1 MLGHRR
7 SPDMYGTIYPSTRAG
22 RKKKTRRAAHSTSRI
37 YFSVRAKFGVGALPR
52 TKCYFGIMQT
62 ACIHCGTEHLL
73 KDGEF
78 GGHSKVQF
86 KCSKCG
92 KATIVEIKRRVDST
106 VVMSPLPSFARAN
119 ATSSNLHLQPAD
131 PGLKLPEKSKIVLT
145 VLSGPSQGERHTL
158 SKPRVV
164 VGRQGSDVALH
175 DPEISRHHCL
185 LEVRDSYINLKDL
198 DSTNGTFFEE
208 ERVRA
213 AMLQDGT
220 EFRIGG
226 SLIRVSFLKK

>member
-1 MLGHRR
+1 M
-7 SPDMYGTIYPSTRAG
+7 
-22 RKKKTRRAAHSTSRI
+22 
-37 YFSVRAKFGVGALPR
+37 
-52 TKCYFGIMQT
+52 
-62 ACIHCGTEHLL
+62 L
-73 KDGEF
+73 KDVEF

-92 KATIVEIKRRVDST
+92 KTTIVEIKRRVDST

-119 ATSSNLHLQPAD
+119 ASSSNLNLPPPD
-131 PGLKLPEKSKIVLT
+131 PGLRLPEKANVVLSI
-145 VLSGPSQGERHTL
+145 LSGPIPL
-158 SKPRVV
+158 N
-164 VGRQGSDVALH
+164 

-185 LEVRDSYINLKDL
+185 LEVRDTYINLKDM
-198 DSTNGTFFEE
+198 DSTNGTFFDE

-226 SLIRVSFLKK
+226 SLIRVNFQRK

>member
-1 MLGHRR
+1 
-7 SPDMYGTIYPSTRAG
+7 
-22 RKKKTRRAAHSTSRI
+22 
-37 YFSVRAKFGVGALPR
+37 
-52 TKCYFGIMQT
+52 MQA

-78 GGHSKVQF
+78 GGHAKVQF

-92 KATIVEIKRRVDST
+92 KTTIIEIKRRVDST

-119 ATSSNLHLQPAD
+119 ASTTSLNLPPPD
-131 PGLKLPEKSKIVLT
+131 PGVRLPDKKKVVLSVLT
-145 VLSGPSQGERHTL
+145 GPSKGVSHTL
-158 SKPRVV
+158 TKARVV
-164 VGRQGSDVALH
+164 LGRQGTDVPLN

-185 LEVRDSYINLKDL
+185 LEVRDTYINLKDM
-198 DSTNGTFFEE
+198 DSTNGTFFGE

-213 AMLQDGT
+213 AMLEDGT

-226 SLIRVSFLKK
+226 SLIRVNFLPK

>member
-1 MLGHRR
+1 
-7 SPDMYGTIYPSTRAG
+7 
-22 RKKKTRRAAHSTSRI
+22 
-37 YFSVRAKFGVGALPR
+37 
-52 TKCYFGIMQT
+52 MQT
-62 ACIHCGTEHLL
+62 ACIHCGAEHLL
-73 KDGEF
+73 KDGQF

-92 KATIVEIKRRVDST
+92 KTTIVEIKRRVDST

-119 ATSSNLHLQPAD
+119 ATSSNLNLPPPD
-131 PGLKLPEKSKIVLT
+131 PGLRLPANAKVVLSI
-145 VLSGPSQGERHTL
+145 LSGPSKGEKHTL
-158 SKPRVV
+158 NKPRVTL
-164 VGRQGSDVALH
+164 GRKGSDIPLN

-185 LEVRDSYINLKDL
+185 LEVRDTYINLKDM
-198 DSTNGTFFEE
+198 DSTNGTFYDE

-226 SLIRVSFLKK
+226 SMIRVNIQPK